1 MQHKTFFSTQQSL
14 LLEVR
19 ILPKVEDVV
28 YLEGRLKSN
37 EYGNYKTTEY
47 VRRRKQA
54 FACNLTGYLPKRNR
68 NFNLAFT
75 VNEALQ
81 WVNLK

>member
-1 MQHKTFFSTQQSL
+1 MVLPLFRMRHKTFFSTQQSL

-19 ILPKVEDVV
+19 KLPKIEDVA

-37 EYGNYKTTEY
+37 EYGNHETTEY

-54 FACNLTGYLPKRNR
+54 FACNLTSYLP
-68 NFNLAFT
+68 
-75 VNEALQ
+75 
-81 WVNLK
+81 

>member
-1 MQHKTFFSTQQSL
+1 M
-14 LLEVR
+14 
-19 ILPKVEDVV
+19 PKIEDVA
-28 YLEGRLKSN
+28 YLEGCL
-37 EYGNYKTTEY
+37 EYGNHETTEY

-54 FACNLTGYLPKRNR
+54 FACNLTSYLPKRNR